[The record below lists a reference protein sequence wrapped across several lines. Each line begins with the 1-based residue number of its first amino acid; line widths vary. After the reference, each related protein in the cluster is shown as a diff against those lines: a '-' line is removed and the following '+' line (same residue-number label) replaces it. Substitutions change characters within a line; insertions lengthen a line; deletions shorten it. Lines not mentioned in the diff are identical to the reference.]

1 MVGDMTRKALLLC
14 AMFATGLL
22 PAADPVGMEGEPGAA
37 ARFFLSEVRRFQ
49 VTGLPDGEAWETLSP
64 CLSAPLR
71 ALMEAAKREQLEF
84 MKKFP
89 DEKPPWIE
97 GDFFSSL
104 FEGPHRFQVLG
115 TEVKGDRANVRV
127 EQERTEG
134 GDTVK
139 WTDTLLLV
147 KTPEGWR
154 VDDMRYGGS
163 WDFANTGT
171 LRDALAPEEP

>member
-1 MVGDMTRKALLLC
+1 MIRRALFLC
-14 AMFATGLL
+14 AIFATGLL
-22 PAADPVGMEGEPGAA
+22 PAADPAGMEGEPESA
-37 ARFFLSEVRRFQ
+37 ARFFLSEVRRFR
-49 VTGLPDGEAWETLSP
+49 VTGLPDGEAWETLAP
-64 CLSAPLR
+64 CLSKPLWT
-71 ALMEAAKREQLEF
+71 LMEAAKREQLEF

-104 FEGPHRFQVLG
+104 FEGPHRFQVVG
-115 TEVKGDRANVRV
+115 AEIKGDRASVRV

-134 GDTVK
+134 GSTVK
-139 WTDTLLLV
+139 WTDTLLLL

-171 LRDALAPEEP
+171 LREALAPEEP